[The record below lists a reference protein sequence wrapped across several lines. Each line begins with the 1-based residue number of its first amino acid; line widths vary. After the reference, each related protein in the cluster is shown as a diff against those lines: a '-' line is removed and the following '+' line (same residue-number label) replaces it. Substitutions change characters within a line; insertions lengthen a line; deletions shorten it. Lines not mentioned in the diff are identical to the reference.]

1 MKLSVSEMAGVL
13 VEFGDL
19 IPLPN
24 GFYEDM
30 CGHIVDETDVE
41 SYFENFMSH

>member
-24 GFYEDM
+24 GFYDTLLM
-30 CGHIVDETDVE
+30 KP
-41 SYFENFMSH
+41 MSKVILRISCRI